1 MQVLAPIRR
10 KKVRAMGV
18 ISGEVPG
25 VGREGNDSRH
35 SEQGAPDLMIEE
47 KGRWCEL
54 ISSMGS
60 NIMTE
65 EVVMRGGAVT
75 GSEKPAVAIREIGGG
90 RLPGEVGFMMTGTVE
105 GGELKV

>member
-1 MQVLAPIRR
+1 
-10 KKVRAMGV
+10 MGV

-65 EVVMRGGAVT
+65 EVVMRGGAVH
-75 GSEKPAVAIREIGGG
+75 GIREASSGNQGDRRWKATGRSRIHDDGHCRRGGVKG
-90 RLPGEVGFMMTGTVE
+90 LNFDSAG
-105 GGELKV
+105 